1 MSETAEKPDMK
12 AKDIKKEVS
21 KGISFKEKRAQKK
34 RERAQKREQARKEKQ
49 LKKKMR
55 PKRNFRQ
62 FFEHYLPRAGL
73 EGNIEHYKQKILL
86 FSVLLAFFLYLGAT
100 TYAFLNGLF
109 SPLYLLF
116 ITFVGIP
123 LLFIIAVIT
132 IMILFV
138 IYIETIIYRRK
149 TQIETVFPDFLQLA
163 AANTRSG
170 MTIDRA
176 LWAAIRPQFGVLAKE
191 IELVAKETMSG
202 VDLQRAL
209 LDFSQKYDSATVQR
223 SIQLMIEGINA
234 GGHIAEILDRIALNL
249 EETAAMQKEM
259 AANVTSYVMFIL
271 FATLVAAPGM
281 YGLSKQ
287 LIAIVT
293 DIMGRMGDAP
303 SGGSGMGLS
312 IGGGGGL
319 SVDDFTFFA
328 NLSISATVI
337 FAGLIVSIIKTG
349 TVRSELKKIPV
360 YLLIAFGVFKI
371 ADMMLSAMFSGMF

>member
-1 MSETAEKPDMK
+1 MSEEDMK

-21 KGISFKEKRAQKK
+21 KGMSFMEKLAQKK
-34 RERAQKREQARKEKQ
+34 RERAQKREQAIKEKK
-49 LKKKMR
+49 LKKKMK

-73 EGNIEHYKQKILL
+73 EGTLDDYKQKIFIASIILSFLL
-86 FSVLLAFFLYLGAT
+86 YIGTIIYAFTEGLFNIWYLAFITIVGIPVLLASAVV
-100 TYAFLNGLF
+100 
-109 SPLYLLF
+109 
-116 ITFVGIP
+116 IV
-123 LLFIIAVIT
+123 IAI
-132 IMILFV
+132 FV
-138 IYIETIIYRRK
+138 IFIETRIYKRK
-149 TQIETVFPDFLQLA
+149 AQIEEVFPDFLQLA
-163 AANTRSG
+163 AANSRSG

-202 VDLQRAL
+202 VDLQKAL
-209 LDFSQKYDSATVQR
+209 RDFSEKYDSPTVQR

-271 FATLVAAPGM
+271 FATLAAAPAM

-287 LIAIVT
+287 LITIVT
-293 DIMGRMGDAP
+293 EIMGRMDT
-303 SGGSGMGLS
+303 GGGSSGMGLS

-319 SVDDFTFFA
+319 SVEDFTFFA
-328 NLSISATVI
+328 NLSIAATVI
-337 FAGLIVSIIKTG
+337 FAGLIVSTIKTG
-349 TVRSELKKIPV
+349 TVRSELKKIPI
-360 YLLIAFGVFKI
+360 YLLIAFGIFKL
-371 ADMMLSAMFSGMF
+371 ADFALSKMFAGMF